1 MWPEVK
7 QVKESGRREL
17 NLSGAEISQKIEEK
31 GLDENIFTLTSI
43 NLLNISATTLTRI
56 PKDLGKLENLQ
67 TLMLFNNKIE
77 EIDVTVFQ
85 LEKLKM
91 LDLSNNAIK
100 SVPQEI
106 NKLQQLFMLNISGNL
121 LESFPD
127 LVETKKL
134 NTLDLSNNKLTTFP
148 NVFNNS
154 PLVSLAELKL
164 KGNLI
169 VAIPDEIDALT
180 TLKLLDLSENKIT
193 HIPKSVAAV
202 AKLKDLELK
211 GNCIADKRLTKLIDQ
226 CKTKQVVDYVKQ
238 HGAAVKAK
246 TAAEKSKG
254 KTANKSKT
262 LSDSASDAD
271 TDGATVNK
279 HKIIVEKGDD
289 TALSVFYTE
298 DVAIVRPH
306 ILCCLVKNVRF
317 DAEKL
322 KNFLQIQTK
331 LHDTICEKRE
341 AATIATHDLN
351 SIKGPVKYT
360 AKLAK
365 YLEIQPLG
373 NVNKMTGQ
381 KLFDTLKEKADL
393 LRKEKK
399 RNVYSG
405 IHK

>member
-17 NLSGAEISQKIEEK
+17 NLSGAEISQKIEDN

-43 NLLNISATTLTRI
+43 NLLNISATALTQI
-56 PKDLGKLENLQ
+56 PKDIGKLENLQ

-77 EIDVTVFQ
+77 EIDVAIFK
-85 LEKLKM
+85 LDKLKM

-100 SVPQEI
+100 SIPQEI
-106 NKLQQLFMLNISGNL
+106 NKLHQLFMLNISGNL

-134 NTLDLSNNKLTTFP
+134 NTLDLSNNQLTTFP
-148 NVFNNS
+148 NVFNDC
-154 PLVSLAELKL
+154 PLICLAELKL
-164 KGNLI
+164 KSNKI
-169 VAIPDEIDALT
+169 SAIPDEIDALA

-193 HIPKSVAAV
+193 HVPKSVAAV

-211 GNCIADKRLTKLIDQ
+211 GNCIADKRLAKLIDQ

-238 HGAAVKAK
+238 HGVAVKAK
-246 TAAEKSKG
+246 PAAEKGKG
-254 KTANKSKT
+254 KNAMKSKT
-262 LSDSASDAD
+262 LSDSVSDGDAD
-271 TDGATVNK
+271 GTANK
-279 HKIIVEKGDD
+279 HKIIVEKADD
-289 TALSVFYTE
+289 TALSVLYTE

-331 LHDTICEKRE
+331 LHDTVCEKRE

-365 YLEIQPLG
+365 FLEIQPLG

-381 KLFDTLKEKADL
+381 KLFDTLKEQADL